1 MKRFAVAVGCGL
13 LVALS
18 LPADAASLPRAV
30 LSSAVVVE
38 TRPLIA
44 VNPGALTIAFDRTL
58 LAQARSG
65 DKLDLAIVG
74 SGRFSYVVDQIITD
88 ADVIEISG
96 HLAGDK
102 DKTLSLGLRAEG
114 LSGLIKTADR
124 IYALGYANETQYFG
138 PVSSSWMAEQLHD
151 QTAAVETR
159 VSMPGAQP
167 PVKGAEAVAIRLD
180 TLATMASGDSTVMQ
194 LPGLGYAR
202 IAFDELRPGDGS
214 ATWVGHLKDFGDSY
228 KAILTYSPSG
238 AEGTIL
244 TPNGEVNITTGADGQ
259 TYIFS
264 PAELGLKNGMAA
276 GGDCAK
282 TDVPLASDQFA
293 TGPQFG
299 ATTPGTPQVGTT
311 VAAGATASNV
321 IDVLVY
327 YTPGM
332 VTAYGSVAAVTTR
345 IDALIALANQ
355 AYAAGKLPYQIRRVA
370 VDQLSVADNTTNSS
384 LLSQMQARSGAFSGL
399 DARRAQVGADLVSI
413 VRPFY
418 ATAQGNSCGVA
429 YVTGANQTNVGQYS
443 GYALSVVSDGADHTG
458 KGYYCD
464 NVSFA
469 HELGHN
475 MGLMHD
481 RATVASQG
489 GGTGATAYAFG
500 YVPASAKW
508 GTIMSY
514 TFPHSINFSNPA
526 NFTCNGS
533 EVCGIAKTAANS
545 ADNASALAY
554 TMPLVAAFA
563 SSTQTT
569 STFSVTGVVT
579 LNGSAVAGAVMAVAN
594 VTGGTASNVSC
605 TASGSTGVYS
615 CSAPAG
621 YGFKL
626 TPNYTASTANVTWMP
641 ASATFTSLAANQTA
655 NFAGV
660 AATTKYTLSGTVKV
674 NGVATAGV
682 VMTLSGTGATA
693 VSCSTTNSAGSYA
706 CTAPV
711 GSSFTVTPTL
721 AVSAG
726 SLLTWSP
733 ASASVSKMAG
743 NATAS
748 FAGTLTAPS
757 KHTLT
762 IITTVNG
769 VRTVSVP
776 LKIMVSGTAGQVSCQ
791 ATSSVTVTCSM
802 PSSYAVSV
810 TPSATGVTFT
820 PATKS
825 VGSMAVDTTVTFTGK
840 R

>member
-1 MKRFAVAVGCGL
+1 MKHFAVAICCGL
-13 LVALS
+13 LAALAV
-18 LPADAASLPRAV
+18 PAAASLSLAV
-30 LSSAVVVE
+30 PSRSIVVE

-65 DKLDLAIVG
+65 DKVDLLIVG
-74 SGRFSYVVDQIITD
+74 AGRFSYVVDQIIND
-88 ADVIEISG
+88 ADVVEITG
-96 HLAGDK
+96 HLASDP

-138 PVSSSWMAEQLHD
+138 TASKTWMAEQLHD
-151 QTAAVETR
+151 QMAAIENQGF
-159 VSMPGAQP
+159 MPGAQP
-167 PVKGAEAVAIRLD
+167 PVKGAEAVGVRLD
-180 TLATMASGDSTVMQ
+180 VLATMKSGDSTVMQ
-194 LPGLGYAR
+194 LPGLGYTR

-214 ATWVGHLKDFGDSY
+214 ATWVGHLMDFGDSY

-238 AEGTIL
+238 TEGTIL
-244 TPNGEVNITTGADGQ
+244 TPYGEVNITTGADGQ

-264 PAELGLKNGMAA
+264 PSELGLLNGMAA
-276 GGDCAK
+276 GGDCAR
-282 TDVPLASDQFA
+282 TDVHLTGDHLA
-293 TGPQFG
+293 TGTQLGAIASGTTLVG
-299 ATTPGTPQVGTT
+299 ATT
-311 VAAGATASNV
+311 AAGAAASNV

-332 VTAYGSVAAVTTR
+332 VAAYGSVAAVTTR
-345 IDALIALANQ
+345 VDALIALANQ

-370 VDQLSVADNTTNSS
+370 VDQLAVADTTTNTS
-384 LLSQMQARSGAFSGL
+384 LLSQMAARSGAFSGL

-429 YVTGANQTNVGQYS
+429 YVTGANQSSIPQYS
-443 GYALSVVSDGADHTG
+443 GYALSVVSDGVDHAG
-458 KGYYCD
+458 LGYYCD

-500 YVPASAKW
+500 YVPSSAKW

-514 TFPHSINFSNPA
+514 TFPHTINFSNPA
-526 NFTCNGS
+526 DSTCNRS
-533 EVCGIAKTAANS
+533 EVCGVAKTAANS
-545 ADNASALAY
+545 ADNVSALAY

-563 SSTQTT
+563 ASTQTT
-569 STFSVTGVVT
+569 TTYSITGVVT
-579 LNGSAVAGAVMAVAN
+579 VNGSAVAGAAMTVAN
-594 VTGGTASNVSC
+594 VTGGAASNVSC
-605 TASGSTGVYS
+605 TASGSNGVYS

-626 TPNYTASTANVTWMP
+626 TPNYTASSATVTWTP
-641 ASATFTSLAANQTA
+641 ASATFVALAANQTA

-660 AATTKYTLSGTVKV
+660 APTVKYTLSGTVRI

-682 VMTLSGTGATA
+682 TMKLSGTDATKVVCSA
-693 VSCSTTNSAGSYA
+693 TSSAGTYSCSAPAGV
-706 CTAPV
+706 T
-711 GSSFTVTPTL
+711 FTVTPSM
-721 AVSAG
+721 AVSSG
-726 SLLTWSP
+726 MQLGWTP
-733 ASASVSKMAG
+733 VSASVSKMAA
-743 NATAS
+743 NAAAS
-748 FAGTLTAPS
+748 FAGTLTS
-757 KHTLT
+757 LTKRTLT
-762 IITTVNG
+762 IVTTVNG
-769 VRTVSVP
+769 VRTTSVP
-776 LKIMVSGTAGQVSCQ
+776 LSIAVTGAAAQVSCQ
-791 ATSSVTVTCSM
+791 KTTSLTTSCQIPTNYGVTVT
-802 PSSYAVSV
+802 PSTAGGI
-810 TPSATGVTFT
+810 AFT
-820 PATKS
+820 PTSKS
-825 VGSMAVDTTVTFTGK
+825 LTSMAAATTVSFAGK